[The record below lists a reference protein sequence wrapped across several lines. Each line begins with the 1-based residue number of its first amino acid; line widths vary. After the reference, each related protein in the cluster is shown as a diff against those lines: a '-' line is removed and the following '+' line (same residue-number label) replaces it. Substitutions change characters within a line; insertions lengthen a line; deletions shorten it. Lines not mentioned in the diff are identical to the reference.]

1 VRARGAEGRDCWA
14 GAWWALRAA
23 DAGMVR
29 ALLASWAGAWGLEWA
44 RRGAK
49 SSWATGKGPLG
60 GAEGGFSFFFL
71 PFLILFYS
79 YSNLNTV
86 FE

>member
-60 GAEGGFSFFFL
+60 GAEGGFSLFFFFL
-71 PFLILFYS
+71 FLFFFIPILI
-79 YSNLNTV
+79 
-86 FE
+86 